1 MENQF
6 LNFCVGDYVGGQLRA
21 KLLQNSKDALEHFAS
36 FDTEMVTESDR
47 GNMVSPEKSQTY
59 KKLYLSLFPEFNLKI
74 G

>member
-47 GNMVSPEKSQTY
+47 GNMVSPEKPFKTY
-59 KKLYLSLFPEFNLKI
+59 TLRGLKLRGLR
-74 G
+74 